1 VKLQILFSPQR
12 INIKIFKLPLPY
24 TIMAESAVY
33 SIRIDPRIRSLME
46 EMKDEDIQADIRS
59 LIEIYVKRKRK
70 EQLLQKATK
79 ICSQM
84 SSGPGAVSIIRED
97 RDG

>member
-1 VKLQILFSPQR
+1 
-12 INIKIFKLPLPY
+12 
-24 TIMAESAVY
+24 MAESAVY

-70 EQLLQKATK
+70 EPLLQKATK
-79 ICSQM
+79 MCSRM
-84 SSGPGAVSIIRED
+84 SSGPVPVPIKREAG
-97 RDG
+97 DG

>member
-1 VKLQILFSPQR
+1 
-12 INIKIFKLPLPY
+12 
-24 TIMAESAVY
+24 
-33 SIRIDPRIRSLME
+33 ME

-84 SSGPGAVSIIRED
+84 SSGPGAVSIISED

>member
-1 VKLQILFSPQR
+1 
-12 INIKIFKLPLPY
+12 
-24 TIMAESAVY
+24 MAESAVY
-33 SIRIDPRIRSLME
+33 SIRIDPRIRSLIE
-46 EMKDEDIQADIRS
+46 EMKDEDVQADIRS

-79 ICSQM
+79 ICNQM
-84 SSGPGAVSIIRED
+84 SSGPDAVSIIRED